1 MAPNYTSEEKPFRLR
16 PRANKRA
23 GKNEIATWTRGIR
36 SVMRAVKLNPR
47 KPKASSS
54 KGSKKSHGLASRSS
68 RARNQRV
75 AVRVSY
81 APNLTAG
88 HWKAHGRYIAR
99 DSASQPTRDLP
110 PGFNAEG
117 SISDVGGTL
126 GEWQKAQDPRL
137 FKLIISPEFGE
148 RMDLTAHTKALM
160 EGMERDLGKRLEWVA
175 VVHHNTDHPHVH
187 IALRGVSKDGEET
200 KLPREYIQRGIRLRA
215 EDQATAQ
222 LGIRTE
228 ADIAEAHRREV
239 VQQRFTPLDR
249 TIAKQQTE
257 ATRGTDFPARADP
270 TDPALKP
277 YQRQQ
282 EQYIANRLRALTVM
296 GLAREV
302 SPAEWNVKGNFV
314 DVLRTIQ
321 RTSDRQKSISQ
332 QASLASDPRIPL
344 QVDDWRKLR
353 TIEGRV
359 LGHGEEENTGK
370 RYMLLEG
377 TDGKLHYLT
386 HTQEIADARK
396 AGQLRPDAFVSIQR
410 TKVDGKIGHR
420 LDEHGTADAILTDKA
435 FVNNRAARLDQIRNH
450 SGGAN
455 DPNITNDP
463 GPVYGGW
470 LGNYNAAIEQRA
482 NELRLERDA
491 SQVERDYIPGSRT
504 RRKDVGR

>member
-1 MAPNYTSEEKPFRLR
+1 MVPNYTSEEKPFRLR

-54 KGSKKSHGLASRSS
+54 KGSKKNHGLASRSS

-75 AVRVSY
+75 AVRVTY

-99 DSASQPTRDLP
+99 DSATQPTKDLS

-117 SISDVGGTL
+117 SITDVGRTL
-126 GEWQKAQDPRL
+126 EVWQKAQDPRL
-137 FKLIISPEFGE
+137 FKIIISPEFGE

-175 VVHHNTDHPHVH
+175 VTHHNTDHPHVH
-187 IALRGVSKDGEET
+187 IALRGVSKDGVEI
-200 KLPREYIQRGIRLRA
+200 KLPREYIQKGIRLRA
-215 EDQATAQ
+215 EDLATAQ

-228 ADIAEAHRREV
+228 DDIVEAHRREV

-249 TIAKQQTE
+249 TIAKQQIE
-257 ATRGTDFPARADP
+257 ANRGTDFPARANPADP
-270 TDPALKP
+270 NLKP

-282 EQYIANRLRALTVM
+282 EQFLANRLRALAAM
-296 GLAREV
+296 CLATLKGPGEWEV
-302 SPAEWNVKGNFV
+302 RGNFAE
-314 DVLRTIQ
+314 VLRTMQ
-321 RTSDRQKSISQ
+321 RTSDRQKSIVQ
-332 QASLASDPRIPL
+332 QTNLASDPRIPL

-359 LGHGEEENTGK
+359 LGHGEEENSGR

-386 HTQEIADARK
+386 HTPQIDSARQ
-396 AGQLRPDAFVSIQR
+396 AGQLKPESFVTIQR

-420 LDEHGTADAILTDKA
+420 IDEHDTADAILADKA
-435 FVNNRAARLDQIRNH
+435 FISNRAARLNQMRNH
-450 SGGAN
+450 AVVQEPLN
-455 DPNITNDP
+455 APKEA

-470 LGNYNAAIEQRA
+470 LGKYNSAIEQRA
-482 NELRLERDA
+482 QELQAERA
-491 SQVERDYIPGSRT
+491 TRQVERDFTVSPRS
-504 RRKDVGR
+504 RRKDTGR